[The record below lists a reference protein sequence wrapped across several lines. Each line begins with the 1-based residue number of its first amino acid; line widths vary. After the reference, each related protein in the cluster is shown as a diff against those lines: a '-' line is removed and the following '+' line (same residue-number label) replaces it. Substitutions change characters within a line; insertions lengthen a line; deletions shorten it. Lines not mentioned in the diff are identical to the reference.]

1 MEDILLHQQYSRYVS
16 FKKAGWETR
25 LMNVIALAGTL
36 CYWVLKSCS
45 GDGWFVDQDFYT
57 AEFQTHYDS
66 LKLRMSS
73 FVGMDKLMFDELLI
87 YICRIFVG

>member
-1 MEDILLHQQYSRYVS
+1 VEDILQHQQYKCHV
-16 FKKAGWETR
+16 FLNKPGWENR

-45 GDGWFVDQDFYT
+45 EDGWFADQDFYT
-57 AEFQTHYDS
+57 EEFHTYYDS

-73 FVGMDKLMFDELLI
+73 FVGMEKLMFDELLL
-87 YICRIFVG
+87 YIRRIFM